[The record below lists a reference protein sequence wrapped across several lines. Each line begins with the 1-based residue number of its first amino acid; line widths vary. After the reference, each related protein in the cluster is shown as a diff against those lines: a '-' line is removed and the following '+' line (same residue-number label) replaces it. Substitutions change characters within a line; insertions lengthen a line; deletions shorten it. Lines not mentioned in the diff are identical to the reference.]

1 MGSETIQIA
10 TLCSSW
16 ILVSYL
22 LIAYNKYLMTDGGFP
37 YAAALGVIHGVTCSS
52 LAAIPFLICPSL
64 SSTLMDREKR
74 EAINMKFMAQSMLPI
89 CAAFSVE
96 IVLSNQAYKYL
107 SLAFLQ
113 MLKEF
118 NVVIVYLMALAV
130 AMERFSCTN
139 LKLIVIICLASFG
152 TLRGELH
159 FTMVGFVIQM
169 LCCLAGSLKITL
181 QGVLLSS
188 AGMKF
193 DALSYMVLVM
203 PVCAL
208 IQASFLVISSLVT
221 PGGVEWMPVPPSQ
234 LVLSKWHV
242 LLPNALLAFVLN
254 LIAVMFIKASSS
266 VTYVLAGIVKDTVI
280 VLGGVLFMGDE
291 VSALQSWSFFAQ
303 LCLLL
308 LWSAAKMNVSTFEEG
323 VIPGIMALGQS
334 LAPSAKTYG
343 SITQKSADER
353 A

>member
-1 MGSETIQIA
+1 MATETIQIA
-10 TLCSSW
+10 TLCCAW
-16 ILVSYL
+16 IFVSYL

-52 LAAIPFLICPSL
+52 LAAITFLICPSL
-64 SSTLMDREKR
+64 FTTLMDKEKR
-74 EAINMKFMAQSMLPI
+74 QAINMKFMVQSMLPI

-96 IVLSNQAYKYL
+96 IILSNQAYKYL

-130 AMERFSCTN
+130 AMERFSLTN
-139 LKLIVIICLASFG
+139 LKLIVMICLASLG

-159 FTMVGFVIQM
+159 FTMIGFVIQM
-169 LCCLAGSLKITL
+169 LCCIAGSLKITL

-193 DALSYMVLVM
+193 DALSYMLLVM

-208 IQASFLVISSLVT
+208 IQASFLGASSLVT
-221 PGGVEWMPVPPSQ
+221 PGGMDWMPVPSTQ
-234 LVLSKWHV
+234 LILSKWHV

-266 VTYVLAGIVKDTVI
+266 VTYVLAGIVKDMVI
-280 VLGGVLFMGDE
+280 VLGGVLVMGDE
-291 VSALQSWSFFAQ
+291 VSALQAWSFVAQ
-303 LCLLL
+303 LCLLM
-308 LWSAAKMNVSTFEEG
+308 LWSAAKMNATMFEDG
-323 VIPGIMALGQS
+323 VVPGMLKLGQN
-334 LAPSAKTYG
+334 LAPSATTYG
-343 SITQKSADER
+343 SINQKSVDER